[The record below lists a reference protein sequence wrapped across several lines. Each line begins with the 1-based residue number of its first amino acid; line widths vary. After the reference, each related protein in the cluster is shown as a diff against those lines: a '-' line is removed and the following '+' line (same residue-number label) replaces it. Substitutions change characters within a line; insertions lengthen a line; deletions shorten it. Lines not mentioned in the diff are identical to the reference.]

1 MDNKFIN
8 PFVKNKSE
16 YTRDIN
22 VLQHYLNDSATYL
35 NLMTGKSLE
44 ECKRFI
50 STNLKRDG
58 KFPFVDPKVECFIR
72 KDNGDREKVTTTL
85 NTYLTEVIKDKEI
98 IAPTFTT
105 YVNPSNLQS
114 LLSIYIDANVK
125 ARSVAKKAMF
135 AAEAAG
141 DMNTYNVKKIEQTN
155 KKLANNAI
163 SGAHVSPSNP
173 FYNPTA
179 HSTLTSNC
187 RSTAGYG
194 NANNEKLLSGNRH
207 YWSHHIVLNNIVS
220 IVAHSD
226 YTKLANTMAKWNL
239 VYPTVQDTMDC
250 ITYSTKL
257 YWWETTFLKKI
268 EDLVERLNPLQR
280 AAFVYTGDLYHIKKL
295 NNDFVKNFIGK
306 LSKKITGTHP
316 DPDKQIKEAD
326 EAHLNLAHQIC
337 TEETKGIGKKY
348 TDIKDKP
355 AYHTLALTVLNIETV
370 ITEYA
375 DMIKTFF
382 VTNNLPASMAYF
394 PESIRRSALTGDTD
408 STIFTVQDWVMW
420 YKGCVSFDDE
430 AISIAATMIFL
441 SSATIT
447 HILAIMSANFGIE
460 EKRLHQIEMKNE
472 FKFDVFV
479 PTQLG
484 KHYFATIGCQE
495 GNVFAKRKM
504 EIKGVYLK
512 SSNAP
517 KIINTTAEA
526 MMKEIMETVIR
537 GEKISIMKY
546 LKQVADIEREIIAS
560 IKRNEITYLRT
571 GSIKDAA
578 SYTKEAS
585 LSPFQNHVFWNTVFG
600 PDYGLMDNP
609 PYPTMK
615 ISLTTDSTVKMK
627 KWILSMPNRTFAQR
641 LEKYLMENSK
651 TNISTL
657 NIPMQVLSTRG
668 IPTEVVDVIDYRR
681 IVTDIVK
688 IFYLLLECL
697 GFYSMEDKVQ
707 HLISD
712 HY

>member
-1 MDNKFIN
+1 MDHKFVN
-8 PFVKNKSE
+8 PFVKPKKE
-16 YTRDIN
+16 YKRGIN
-22 VLQHYLNDSATYL
+22 ILQYYLQDSATYL
-35 NLMTGKSLE
+35 NLMTGKPID
-44 ECKRFI
+44 ECKKFI
-50 STNLKRDG
+50 SSNLKRDG
-58 KFPFVDPKVECFIR
+58 KFPFVDPRVECFVR
-72 KDNGDREKVTTTL
+72 QDNGDRAKITTTL
-85 NTYLTEVIKDKEI
+85 NAYLTDVIKEEEI

-105 YVNPSNLQS
+105 YINPNKIQS
-114 LLSIYIDANVK
+114 LLAIYIDANVK
-125 ARSVAKKAMF
+125 ARGVAKKAMF

-141 DMNTYNVKKIEQTN
+141 DMLTYSVKKIEQTN
-155 KKLANNAI
+155 KKLASNAI

-207 YWSHHIVLNNIVS
+207 YWNHHIVLNNIVS
-220 IVAHSD
+220 IVSHTD
-226 YTKLANTMAKWNL
+226 YISLKNTMEKWNL
-239 VYPTVQDTMDC
+239 VYPTVQDVMDC

-257 YWWETTFLKKI
+257 YWWEITFLKKI
-268 EDLVERLNPLQR
+268 EDLVVKLNPLQR

-295 NNDFVKNFIGK
+295 NDSFAKEFISK

-316 DPDKQIKEAD
+316 NPDVQIKEAD

-337 TEETKGIGKKY
+337 TEETKGIGKSY
-348 TDIKDKP
+348 TAIKDTP
-355 AYHTLALTVLNIETV
+355 AYHTLALTVQNIEDV
-370 ITEYA
+370 ITDYS
-375 DMIKTFF
+375 DVIKTFF

-408 STIFTVQDWVMW
+408 STIFTVQDWVIW
-420 YKGCVSFDDE
+420 YKGKVSFDDD
-430 AISIAATMIFL
+430 AIAVAATMIFL
-441 SSATIT
+441 ASATIT

-517 KIINTTAEA
+517 KIINETAEA
-526 MMKEIMETVIR
+526 MMKEIMETVIK

-578 SYTKEAS
+578 SYTKEAT
-585 LSPFQNHVFWNTVFG
+585 LSPYQNHLFWNTVFG
-600 PDYGLMDNP
+600 PDYDIMDNP

-615 ISLTTDSTVKMK
+615 IALTTDSSVKMK
-627 KWILSMPNRTFAQR
+627 QWLLTMKNREFSQR
-641 LEKYLMENSK
+641 LEKYLKENGKNSL
-651 TNISTL
+651 TTL
-657 NIPMQVLSTRG
+657 NIPMQVLSNKG
-668 IPTEVVDVIDYRR
+668 IPNEVIDVIDYRR
-681 IVTDIVK
+681 IVGDIIK
-688 IFYLLLECL
+688 IFYIILETL
-697 GFYSMEDKVQ
+697 GHYGFEDKVK
-707 HLISD
+707 HLVSD
-712 HY
+712 YY